1 MFEAFT
7 FFSSLQDSMDSSKA
21 IVAREPD
28 QPLALNWS
36 LEQVE
41 ISPPGDDE
49 VLVEMHATGIC
60 HTDIVLSAVPNG
72 VLGIEYP
79 KVVGHEGTT
88 TP

>member
-1 MFEAFT
+1 
-7 FFSSLQDSMDSSKA
+7 MDSSKA
-21 IVAREPD
+21 IVAREPV

-41 ISPPGDDE
+41 ISSPGDDE

-60 HTDIVLSAVPNG
+60 HTDIVLSAVSKG

-79 KVVGHEGTT
+79 KVVGHEGIAAL
-88 TP
+88 